1 MMRMNK
7 QSSKHVEARKF
18 SPLFKIALTL
28 IAVSCLMSFSL
39 GKRIPKG
46 TYDATF
52 EIKEG
57 SKTSDIKTDK
67 VTTKISVEVNGDTSD
82 EVAKMLEQEIQN
94 IAADAKSQA
103 LKMFL
108 PSKFEFKDNTM
119 ITFLGIGISD
129 TCVIRYISDD
139 KFLAGSD
146 TVTYQLK
153 NDGII
158 FLNCKGV
165 DFTLCKTK
173 KSK

>member
-94 IAADAKSQA
+94 IATDAKSQA

-119 ITFLGIGISD
+119 ITFLGIGITD
-129 TCVIRYISDD
+129 TCAIRYISND
-139 KFLAGSD
+139 KFLAGND

-153 NDGII
+153 NNGTI

>member
-1 MMRMNK
+1 MLRMNK

-94 IAADAKSQA
+94 IATDAKSQA

-119 ITFLGIGISD
+119 ITFLGIGITD
-129 TCVIRYISDD
+129 TCAIRYISND
-139 KFLAGSD
+139 KFLAGND

-153 NDGII
+153 NNGTI

>member
-94 IAADAKSQA
+94 IATDAQSQA

-119 ITFLGIGISD
+119 ITFLGIGITD
-129 TCVIRYISDD
+129 TCAIRYISND
-139 KFLAGSD
+139 KFLAGND

-153 NDGII
+153 NNGTI